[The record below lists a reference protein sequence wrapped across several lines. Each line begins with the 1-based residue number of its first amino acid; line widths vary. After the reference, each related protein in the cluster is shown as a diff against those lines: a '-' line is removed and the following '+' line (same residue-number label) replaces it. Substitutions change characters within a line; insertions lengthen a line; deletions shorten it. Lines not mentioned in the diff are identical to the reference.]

1 MLRHDRGGLPRL
13 LMDCVVRVVSGK
25 MNALDETR
33 AWSAG
38 AVPGGRAEGGGDRL
52 LPLLCASPV
61 AVLDEVNELIEG

>member
-1 MLRHDRGGLPRL
+1 MSSL
-13 LMDCVVRVVSGK
+13 CAGK